1 MQQDRANTWRSG
13 AYLAVV
19 ERWWHKA
26 RTILRK
32 LERLEW
38 VTTPLI
44 GMMVLVLEGSE
55 VVTNYWSHKGIF
67 LFEMG
72 NIREGRLNFFTK
84 DRAKV

>member
-1 MQQDRANTWRSG
+1 MA
-13 AYLAVV
+13 V

-32 LERLEW
+32 VERLEW

-44 GMMVLVLEGSE
+44 GIMVFGSDFGSNFMINIGTTE
-55 VVTNYWSHKGIF
+55 VFS

-72 NIREGRLNFFTK
+72 IWGIFEME
-84 DRAKV
+84 D

>member
-1 MQQDRANTWRSG
+1 MVPKKKQTSGDAASQIKLWRSG
-13 AYLAVV
+13 AYLAV

-44 GMMVLVLEGSE
+44 GIMVFVSDFLKK
-55 VVTNYWSHKGIF
+55 YWNHI
-67 LFEMG
+67 LF
-72 NIREGRLNFFTK
+72 
-84 DRAKV
+84 

>member
-1 MQQDRANTWRSG
+1 MQPARQIKLWRSG
-13 AYLAVV
+13 AYLAV

-44 GMMVLVLEGSE
+44 GIMVFGSDFGSDFMKK
-55 VVTNYWSHKGIF
+55 YWNHI
-67 LFEMG
+67 LF
-72 NIREGRLNFFTK
+72 
-84 DRAKV
+84 